1 MNSRHI
7 KHISSSL
14 YKKLHQHIN
23 KIAVHFDTED
33 IHQFRITY
41 KKLRAF
47 FRMLSLQNNIEKA
60 ITPSKKL
67 KKVYTLLGTIRDLQ
81 LQQQR
86 TIASN
91 KNLKKIA
98 PYINLL
104 QQQIDKLKPEL
115 LNLVK
120 EKPVA
125 KSKNKIAAKLP
136 EKISP
141 EGFKKFAQQKW
152 QAIHHILATGNFS
165 DENIHTIRKLL
176 KDLLYNLKADE
187 AFDKQLSAMHIWK
200 GKDAAYFADL
210 LDELGIFQDKC
221 TAVTL
226 LKTGWLNQL
235 NKPGQEQTKFLKKIW
250 TAEKLHIKQ
259 ALVKKL
265 KVIFIILPP
274 AN

>member
-14 YKKLHQHIN
+14 YKKLQQHIN

-47 FRMLSLQNNIEKA
+47 FRMLPKQNNTEKA
-60 ITPSKKL
+60 IAIPKKL
-67 KKVYTLLGTIRDLQ
+67 KKVYALLGTIRDLQ

-91 KNLKKIA
+91 KNLKKLA

-104 QQQIDKLKPEL
+104 QQQIDKLKPQL
-115 LNLVK
+115 LNLVT
-120 EKPVA
+120 ENPVA
-125 KSKNKIAAKLP
+125 KSKNKTTVKLP
-136 EKISP
+136 EKISS
-141 EGFKKFAQQKW
+141 EGFKKFAQQNW

-176 KDLLYNLKADE
+176 KDLLYNLKAAD

-200 GKDAAYFADL
+200 GKDAAYFAGL

-235 NKPGQEQTKFLKKIW
+235 NKSGQEQAKFLKK
-250 TAEKLHIKQ
+250 
-259 ALVKKL
+259 
-265 KVIFIILPP
+265 
-274 AN
+274 NMGC